1 MTLVLGQRSGEIS
14 LSPPFQCNNRLDFNL
29 FLTFAHVGCEFVFYS
44 GLLILVLCITLLH

>member
-29 FLTFAHVGCEFVFYS
+29 FLTLDHAGFEFVFYS
-44 GLLILVLCITLLH
+44 GL